1 MRTKLVLTVVALAVS
16 GAMLL
21 PGSAV
26 GAAPTRAATT
36 VTIRAQ
42 NGDFSGTISSPHPKR
57 CANNRTVNVY
67 HQKGKV
73 QNLKVDTKIGSDTS
87 SLNGDRYEWE
97 TGNSG
102 APNGKYYARAVQTPL
117 CKADSSKTVKS
128 VKNP

>member
-16 GAMLL
+16 GSMLL
-21 PGSAV
+21 PGSAI
-26 GAAPTRAATT
+26 GAAPKRAVTT

-73 QNLKVDTKIGSDTS
+73 QNLKVDTKIASDTS

-97 TGNSG
+97 TGNTG

-117 CKADSSKTVKS
+117 CKADSSQTVRS